1 MNLDELKEA
10 WTNYGGQLRS
20 AKDID
25 DQVIENIIRKK
36 SVSVVA
42 TIQKSYR
49 YGILF
54 CTFYLLLSIALNTGN
69 PFDYTTNLER
79 LPVYVISC
87 LLILILVVL
96 FRADQAIKKLNFHR
110 QSLLGYLEA
119 VIKTYAASRKILLWI
134 IYTLLFCTSV
144 LFPLSFLPR
153 KIAASAAWPGLIS
166 TFGLFICLVLFN
178 VGLQII
184 ARKKGLGDRSWYS
197 FKVIILEL
205 EALRLKAAELKSN

>member
-10 WTNYGGQLRS
+10 WTNYGGHLRS
-20 AKDID
+20 AQDID
-25 DQVIENIIRKK
+25 DQVIENIIRKR
-36 SVSVVA
+36 SVSVVT

-54 CTFYLLLSIALNTGN
+54 CSFYLLLSVILNTGN

-79 LPVYVISC
+79 LPIYAMSG

-96 FRADQAIKKLNFHR
+96 IRADQTIKRLDFHR

-134 IYTLLFCTSV
+134 VYTLLFCTSV

-153 KIAASAAWPGLIS
+153 KIAMSAGWPALIS
-166 TFGLFICLVLFN
+166 TFSLFIFLVLFN
-178 VGLQII
+178 VALQII
-184 ARKKGLGDRSWYS
+184 ARKRGVGDRSWYS

-205 EALRLKAAELKSN
+205 EELKLKAVELKSN